1 MFIIHGTKFD
11 YSLSEDNKKPKN
23 NEHKKPNVMK
33 AKMIITAAAIIFS
46 ITATMANTTETT
58 LTFWSSVGQKL
69 IQPIMPEEAAEP
81 VTFTVTSEAE
91 NIRNE
96 NTYRVFDLSEL
107 TKPEVEEEL
116 PFDLEKVYQKAR
128 K

>member
-1 MFIIHGTKFD
+1 
-11 YSLSEDNKKPKN
+11 
-23 NEHKKPNVMK
+23 MK

-46 ITATMANTTETT
+46 ITATMANPAETT
-58 LTFWSSVGQKL
+58 LTFWNALGQKL

-81 VTFTVTSEAE
+81 IPFTVTNEVE

-96 NTYRVFDLSEL
+96 NTYRVFDRMQLS
-107 TKPEVEEEL
+107 KPEVEEAL
-116 PFDLEKVYQKAR
+116 PFDLEKVFHTAK

>member
-1 MFIIHGTKFD
+1 
-11 YSLSEDNKKPKN
+11 
-23 NEHKKPNVMK
+23 MK

-46 ITATMANTTETT
+46 ITATMANPTETT
-58 LTFWSSVGQKL
+58 LTFWSSLGQKL
-69 IQPIMPEEAAEP
+69 IQPIMLEEVAEP
-81 VTFTVTSEAE
+81 IPFEVAKEVE
-91 NIRNE
+91 NIWSK

-116 PFDLEKVYQKAR
+116 PFDLEKVYQTAK

>member
-1 MFIIHGTKFD
+1 
-11 YSLSEDNKKPKN
+11 
-23 NEHKKPNVMK
+23 MK

-46 ITATMANTTETT
+46 ITATMANPNETT
-58 LTFWSSVGQKL
+58 LTFWSSHGQKL
-69 IQPIMPEEAAEP
+69 IQPMMPEETAEP
-81 VTFTVTSEAE
+81 IPCFVVSEIE

-107 TKPEVEEEL
+107 MKPEVEEEL
-116 PFDLEKVYQKAR
+116 PLYLQTAFKTAK

>member
-1 MFIIHGTKFD
+1 
-11 YSLSEDNKKPKN
+11 
-23 NEHKKPNVMK
+23 MK

-46 ITATMANTTETT
+46 ITTATMANPTETT
-58 LTFWSSVGQKL
+58 LTFWNSLGQKL

-81 VTFTVTSEAE
+81 VPFAVANEIE
-91 NIRNE
+91 NTMQE
-96 NTYRVFDLSEL
+96 NTYRVFDLSQL

-116 PFDLEKVYQKAR
+116 PFDLEKVYNTVK

>member
-1 MFIIHGTKFD
+1 
-11 YSLSEDNKKPKN
+11 
-23 NEHKKPNVMK
+23 MK

-46 ITATMANTTETT
+46 ITATMANPAETT
-58 LTFWSSVGQKL
+58 LTFWSSLGQKL

-81 VTFTVTSEAE
+81 VPFTVTNEVE

-96 NTYRVFDLSEL
+96 NVYRIFDLSEL

-116 PFDLEKVYQKAR
+116 PFDLQKVFQTAK

>member
-1 MFIIHGTKFD
+1 
-11 YSLSEDNKKPKN
+11 
-23 NEHKKPNVMK
+23 MK

-46 ITATMANTTETT
+46 ITATMANPTETT

-81 VTFTVTSEAE
+81 IPFAVASEVE
-91 NIRNE
+91 SIRNE
-96 NTYRVFDLSEL
+96 NVYRIFDLGEL

-116 PFDLEKVYQKAR
+116 PFDLEKVFQTAK

>member
-1 MFIIHGTKFD
+1 
-11 YSLSEDNKKPKN
+11 
-23 NEHKKPNVMK
+23 MK

-46 ITATMANTTETT
+46 ITATMANPTETT
-58 LTFWSSVGQKL
+58 LTFWNSFGQKL

-81 VTFTVTSEAE
+81 IPFEVEKE
-91 NIRNE
+91 IKNIRNE
-96 NTYRVFDLSEL
+96 TIHRVFDLSEL

-116 PFDLEKVYQKAR
+116 PFDLEKVYQSTK

>member
-1 MFIIHGTKFD
+1 
-11 YSLSEDNKKPKN
+11 
-23 NEHKKPNVMK
+23 MK

-46 ITATMANTTETT
+46 ITATMANPTETT
-58 LTFWSSVGQKL
+58 LTFWSSLGQKL

-81 VTFTVTSEAE
+81 VPFTVASEVE

-96 NTYRVFDLSEL
+96 NTYRVFDLSQL
-107 TKPEVEEEL
+107 TKSEAEEEL
-116 PFDLEKVYQKAR
+116 PFDLQKVFQTAK